1 MDSEELIKRYRA
13 IKLSDEEEGRLTFRS
28 KMKTQ
33 GEKIVAGCLIGKV
46 IHTRGV
52 SIEGLKTVM
61 QRVWKTS
68 REVKIESLGENVFMF
83 KFGSEMDKRSI
94 LVGGPWH
101 FDRALIVLKE
111 PAGIGDVK
119 KQDFSHASFWVQIHD
134 VPIMCMHK
142 EMADE
147 LGAVIG
153 KVEEIETDAAGEC
166 FGEFLRLRI
175 SVDITKPLKKIIELE
190 QEGDDEDD
198 IPMRVMYERLSD
210 FCFCCGRIGHQYR
223 ECTHYKSQS
232 KDNMAYGPWLK
243 ATSIAERL
251 KQNRR
256 RDRWESEARK
266 GHTSS
271 STPMKDPRRS
281 STENERCRV
290 GEMGNTEEENRI
302 HQDSGMDSS
311 EGEMGEIQKGSQ
323 KQLMQG
329 LAGRKELEDSCTGN
343 KNLAVN
349 DTVHWDETMEAK
361 SKGGKG
367 KFLSKKP
374 DTAVVGGL
382 KNAGIIEREEEDLRK
397 TSAEMDFQKT
407 NGLQLIIELEV
418 KDMEN
423 GPRGGKTKIRKK
435 KWKYQARN
443 KEEKKGFSE
452 GSTRGKRPSSTID
465 WESPKPKKSKQ
476 NSPGNIYLS
485 PRIQKLAGAA
495 TKLNFEKDKEN
506 GWEEAQN
513 VTNETSAVA
522 GSQHRRQL

>member
-1 MDSEELIKRYRA
+1 MDSEELIKRCRA
-13 IKLSDEEEGRLTFRS
+13 IKLSDEEEGRVTLRS
-28 KMKTQ
+28 KMKAQ

-52 SIEGLKTVM
+52 SIEGLKAVM

-68 REVKIESLGENVFMF
+68 REVKIESLGENIFMF

-142 EMADE
+142 EMANE

-153 KVEEIETDAAGEC
+153 KVEEIETDAVGEC
-166 FGEFLRLRI
+166 FREFLRLRI

-198 IPMRVMYERLSD
+198 IPIRLMYERLPD
-210 FCFCCGRIGHQYR
+210 FCFCCGRIGYKYR

-256 RDRWESEARK
+256 RDRWESEASK

-302 HQDSGMDSS
+302 HQDSGMDSL

-349 DTVHWDETMEAK
+349 DTVHWDETMEQNQK
-361 SKGGKG
+361 
-367 KFLSKKP
+367 
-374 DTAVVGGL
+374 
-382 KNAGIIEREEEDLRK
+382 AGRE
-397 TSAEMDFQKT
+397 
-407 NGLQLIIELEV
+407 
-418 KDMEN
+418 
-423 GPRGGKTKIRKK
+423 
-435 KWKYQARN
+435 
-443 KEEKKGFSE
+443 
-452 GSTRGKRPSSTID
+452 
-465 WESPKPKKSKQ
+465 
-476 NSPGNIYLS
+476 
-485 PRIQKLAGAA
+485 
-495 TKLNFEKDKEN
+495 NF
-506 GWEEAQN
+506 
-513 VTNETSAVA
+513 
-522 GSQHRRQL
+522 